1 MHEIDILSSLV
12 GLRPLYH
19 VCPAL
24 KRWASAPA
32 SAHQQLGG
40 SPDRRESWT
49 SVAEG
54 NCVVERRGG
63 EQPEANNQSISK
75 TMLNSIRPDTT
86 ASPLAKDEARDRKPT
101 REGQGNFGS
110 PRCYPASASQGVCRV
125 IGDGME
131 GSWSDV
137 KWGTRPGKGGEV
149 HLRASERR
157 VASGRRQSPRS
168 SEEAG

>member
-1 MHEIDILSSLV
+1 M
-12 GLRPLYH
+12 RPQ
-19 VCPAL
+19 
-24 KRWASAPA
+24 
-32 SAHQQLGG
+32 AHTNSWVEVPTGG
-40 SPDRRESWT
+40 KSWT

-86 ASPLAKDEARDRKPT
+86 VSPLAKDEARDRKPT

-157 VASGRRQSPRS
+157 VATGRRQSPRS